1 MPTVSITML
10 NTMADRDFPTA
21 LDRHVQWGLHYL
33 DLKDAIFGRG
43 IVELTDSEAH
53 RAASLI
59 RERGLSVYC
68 LSTTLFH
75 DDVES
80 GEEEFRRNNLEPL
93 DRAIA
98 FARVLQPDLIRL
110 LSARTTKRDNLANS
124 TEYLRTEH
132 PWLIELYREAI
143 EKITAAGFRATIENE
158 CHANIFSN
166 PNEILDFFGSL
177 NCGDAASLT
186 WDVQNLWQMG
196 TFPSL
201 DVYQQLK
208 PLITYY
214 HLKGGQSEEGSTTL
228 RWKSC
233 LEDAS
238 WPVWEIT
245 ERVITDGV
253 SPVICLNPSH
263 GAAKKGYDGRSEV
276 ERDLAF
282 VRNEFL

>member
-1 MPTVSITML
+1 ML
-10 NTMADRDFPTA
+10 NSMAARDFATA
-21 LDRHVQWGLHYL
+21 LDRHVQWGLHHL
-33 DLKDAIFGRG
+33 DLKDAIFGKSIG
-43 IVELTDSEAH
+43 HLTDSEAC
-53 RAASLI
+53 RAAEMI
-59 RERGLSVYC
+59 AERGLSVYC

-98 FARVLQPDLIRL
+98 IARVLQPDLIRL
-110 LSARTTKRDNLANS
+110 LSARTIRRDEFPHS
-124 TEYLRTEH
+124 TGYLQSEH

-143 EKITAAGFRATIENE
+143 EKITAAGFQATIENE
-158 CHANIFSN
+158 CHANILSN
-166 PNEILDFFGSL
+166 PEEILGFYDLL
-177 NCGDAASLT
+177 NYGETASFT

-201 DVYQQLK
+201 DVYQHLK

-238 WPVWEIT
+238 WPVREIT
-245 ERVITDGV
+245 RQVITDGV

-263 GAAKKGYDGRSEV
+263 GAAGKGYDVRNEV